1 MSKPN
6 PYTTMPLE
14 DLRMWAH
21 QLQVNANQAQA
32 LAAKVQREAA
42 RARKALRN
50 RIQQKETQQ

>member
-14 DLRMWAH
+14 DLHLAAH
-21 QLQVNANQAQA
+21 QLQVNADQAQA
-32 LAAKVQREAA
+32 IADKARREAA
-42 RARKALRN
+42 RARKAICN